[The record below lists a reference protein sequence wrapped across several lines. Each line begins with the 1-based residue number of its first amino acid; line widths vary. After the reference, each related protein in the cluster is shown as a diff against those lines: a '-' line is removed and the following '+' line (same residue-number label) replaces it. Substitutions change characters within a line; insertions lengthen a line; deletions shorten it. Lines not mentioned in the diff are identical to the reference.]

1 MAGGG
6 LEDGGCGGPRRVHL
20 ILPFLLPVCEC
31 HLQGS
36 LSTEC
41 APLGGQCP
49 CRPNITGRTCD
60 RCLPGTFGLRP
71 TGCRGE
77 LSGPWVWGLG
87 PACHFSTWLDRPV
100 TSQSAAATPRGLP
113 VPSVTLRVG
122 SARVGQAA
130 LVAAV
135 TAASLAGGASHA
147 ASPVPA
153 MDTPSCATHS
163 QASAR
168 TAAEPPQAGIV
179 RGEAALEG
187 LGRGQDEGLGP
198 RSTCHCPQVLG
209 RLLWRPHPGLRPAVP
224 ALPLSWAPWLRPLS
238 WDLLPC
244 GQHQWTCPV
253 PLCPRLYR

>member
-1 MAGGG
+1 MPHWGGNAPAALISQVIPVTAACLG
-6 LEDGGCGGPRRVHL
+6 HLASGPPGAMVS
-20 ILPFLLPVCEC
+20 
-31 HLQGS
+31 LQ
-36 LSTEC
+36 
-41 APLGGQCP
+41 
-49 CRPNITGRTCD
+49 
-60 RCLPGTFGLRP
+60 
-71 TGCRGE
+71 
-77 LSGPWVWGLG
+77 GPWVWGLG
-87 PACHFSTWLDRPV
+87 PACHFSMWLDCPV

-122 SARVGQAA
+122 SARVGQAV

-135 TAASLAGGASHA
+135 TVASLAGGASHA

-198 RSTCHCPQVLG
+198 RSTCLCPQVLG
-209 RLLWRPHPGLRPAVP
+209 WLLWRPHPGLHSGSS
-224 ALPLSWAPWLRPLS
+224 LW
-238 WDLLPC
+238 
-244 GQHQWTCPV
+244 QE
-253 PLCPRLYR
+253 